1 MTSAGLLVRGL
12 LSWKLPA
19 IIVSMDAA
27 ELGARVAKLREAR
40 GLTGSQLGVALGL
53 TKSQVSKIE
62 SGSRRLDVSELAE
75 MADVLEV
82 SLGELLGTPRSRSLA
97 LAARVMT
104 QPSDGAD
111 LDARR
116 RLRQLLE
123 ADSVLSDTC
132 GLRPARPS
140 EAGTAVLERIEAEG
154 LSTAGAS
161 ARAKGERLAQVVRE
175 ELGLGRSPVSDIAE
189 LAERHLGVDV
199 TLWPVGEAVS
209 GLCAHAEG
217 VATFLVNSE
226 LSAGHERFTAAHEL
240 AHHLLADLREVV
252 IEGNLYETSSPAEVR
267 ANAFAAAFLMPEDG
281 MRELARGASVDA
293 EMLGEMLRHFRVS
306 YQALLNR
313 LRTLNLVRASD
324 AEAWTAQ
331 SPTSVLR
338 AAGDSNPREL
348 TGPTF
353 NKRVPTRLWRTAL
366 EGYRSG
372 RVGVGVLAGLADT
385 DAETLYTQLAAD
397 GIVPPSVVDDLA
409 DI

>member
-1 MTSAGLLVRGL
+1 MN
-12 LSWKLPA
+12 
-19 IIVSMDAA
+19 AA

-82 SLGELLGTPRSRSLA
+82 SLGELLGTPRGRGLA
-97 LAARVMT
+97 LAARVMA

-111 LDARR
+111 LAPRR

-123 ADSVLSDTC
+123 ADSVLSGIC

-140 EAGTAVLERIEAEG
+140 EAGTAVLERTAAEG
-154 LSTAGAS
+154 LGKAGGS
-161 ARAKGERLAQVVRE
+161 ARAGGERLARVVRE
-175 ELGLGRSPVSDIAE
+175 ELGLGRSPVSDIAD
-189 LAERHLGVDV
+189 LAERHFGVDV
-199 TLWPVGEAVS
+199 ALWPVGEAVS
-209 GLCAHAEG
+209 GLCAHADG
-217 VATFLVNSE
+217 VATLLVNSE
-226 LSAGHERFTAAHEL
+226 FSAGHERFTAAHEL
-240 AHHLLADLREVV
+240 AHHLLADPREVV
-252 IEGNLYETSSPAEVR
+252 IEGDIYETSSPAEVR
-267 ANAFAAAFLMPEDG
+267 ANEFAAAFLMPEEG
-281 MRELARGASVDA
+281 MRELASGAPVDA

-306 YQALLNR
+306 YKALLNR
-313 LRTLNLVRASD
+313 LRALNLVRASD
-324 AEAWTAQ
+324 AELWAAQ
-331 SPTSVLR
+331 SPTAVLR

-353 NKRVPTRLWRTAL
+353 NKRVPTRLWRAAL
-366 EGYRSG
+366 EGYQSG
-372 RVGVGVLAGLADT
+372 QVGIGVLAGLADT

-397 GIVPPSVVDDLA
+397 GISPPSVADDLA